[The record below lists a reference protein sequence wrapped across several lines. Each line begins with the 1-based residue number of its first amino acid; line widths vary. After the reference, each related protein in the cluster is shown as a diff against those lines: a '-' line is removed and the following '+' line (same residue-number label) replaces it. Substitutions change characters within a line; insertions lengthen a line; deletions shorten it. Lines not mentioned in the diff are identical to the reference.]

1 MKKVVISEVKSIQ
14 LLWWPISANREK
26 IEKKEKEKE
35 KKIKKKKNR
44 KLFFPKKQNKIKQ
57 WTKME

>member
-1 MKKVVISEVKSIQ
+1 MQ

-26 IEKKEKEKE
+26 TEKKEKEKE
-35 KKIKKKKNR
+35 KKIKKKKKNR

>member
-1 MKKVVISEVKSIQ
+1 MQ